1 MLTPAATSHK
11 RTVLSSEPEAVTDEI
26 GQIILSGGNS
36 TQIADQAEAEG
47 VWDLR
52 RSGLQ
57 KVIDG
62 VTGLEEINRV
72 TVD

>member
-1 MLTPAATSHK
+1 MPVS
-11 RTVLSSEPEAVTDEI
+11 DEI

-36 TQIADQAEAEG
+36 TQIADQADVEG

-62 VTGLEEINRV
+62 ITGLEEINRV